1 MKYYELY
8 KVILN
13 NMKIF
18 IIIFMKIELYDEL
31 KKGKF
36 IDIGIFEVEL
46 LLLVFKLLLF
56 VVELNG

>member
-1 MKYYELY
+1 
-8 KVILN
+8 
-13 NMKIF
+13 
-18 IIIFMKIELYDEL
+18 MKIELYDEL

>member
-1 MKYYELY
+1 
-8 KVILN
+8 
-13 NMKIF
+13 MKIF

-56 VVELNG
+56 VVELNR